1 MYFVPILLAVMIYLA
16 YPSMVIAGAVAALA
30 WLYLTM
36 AGSKPR
42 REQLATIRRD
52 LAYRTLS
59 VKALAISADYDQTT
73 YDVHAINT
81 PDEPENSAL
90 RAKLRDAAAA
100 SRDGWKQAAR
110 RLRRETR
117 KDQRALL
124 EHLSGIVIQLTA
136 QPSAR
141 VAGSAHYRLDDEVQD
156 FLVALGKIWGIG
168 PRNVRDVL
176 VRNQVMPNLKMA
188 NL

>member
-1 MYFVPILLAVMIYLA
+1 MYFVPILLALMIYLA
-16 YPSMVIAGAVAALA
+16 YPSMVIAGSVAGLA
-30 WLYLTM
+30 WLYLAF
-36 AGSKPR
+36 AGARPR
-42 REQLATIRRD
+42 REQLAHIRRD

-59 VKALAISADYDQTT
+59 VKALAITGGYDQTT

-110 RLRRETR
+110 RLRKETR
-117 KDQRALL
+117 RDQRMLL
-124 EHLSGIVIQLTA
+124 DHLSGIVIQLTS
-136 QPSAR
+136 QPGAR
-141 VAGSAHYRLDDEVQD
+141 VAGSRHYRLDDEVQD
-156 FLVALGKIWGIG
+156 FLVDLGRVWGIG
-168 PRNVRDVL
+168 PRNVREVL
-176 VRNQVMPNLKMA
+176 VRNDVMPSLKMA